1 MTYLKQMKFMVQGQ
15 FMNQFMLGMVLIAL
29 NKMVL
34 AISLGLVLMGL
45 CHTGKQTLLEQYL

>member
-1 MTYLKQMKFMVQGQ
+1 
-15 FMNQFMLGMVLIAL
+15 MNQFMLGMVLIAL